1 MNPPRVWSRPDI
13 AAGASARE
21 ALIANVRAGLKQINA
36 NAAGAAEERDP
47 EYLHQVR
54 VGLRRLRST
63 LRAFRPLLRKREA
76 AAFDRVLRDVLR
88 ALGGARDWDVFR
100 RSNCDENL
108 VRAAQR
114 KGAAARRSAR
124 GVLRS
129 ARFRN
134 APRRVLAWAEAA
146 PWRSHADP
154 DQPVA
159 AFARRALRRLQDRLC
174 EDADGVDWR
183 DAAQRH
189 RVRVK
194 VKRLR
199 YGCECFAAAYEK
211 RKVRPY
217 LKRLRKLQQV
227 LGEMNDITVQRA
239 LLQQLARDAR
249 LRRPVAALR
258 RVLSARERGLTGEAV
273 QAWNGFESTKP
284 FWRRAAAV
292 RARG

>member
-1 MNPPRVWSRPDI
+1 MTPPRVWISPEI
-13 AAGASARE
+13 AAGTSAGE
-21 ALIANVRAGLKQINA
+21 AFIANVRAALEQIDA

-63 LRAFRPLLRKREA
+63 LRAFRLLLRKREA
-76 AAFDRVLRDVLR
+76 AAFDRMLRDVLR
-88 ALGGARDWDVFR
+88 ALGGARDWDIFR
-100 RSNCDENL
+100 RSDCDEDL

-114 KGAAARRSAR
+114 KGAEARRRAR
-124 GVLRS
+124 ATLRS
-129 ARFRN
+129 ARIKT
-134 APRRVLAWAEAA
+134 APRRVLAWAKAA
-146 PWRSHADP
+146 PWRSGADP
-154 DQPVA
+154 HEDVA

-174 EDADGVDWR
+174 EDADGADWR

-199 YGCECFAAAYEK
+199 YGCECFAAAYQK

-217 LKRLRKLQQV
+217 LKRLRKLQQI
-227 LGEMNDITVQRA
+227 LGEMNDISVQRT
-239 LLQQLARDAR
+239 LLQELARDAR

-258 RVLSARERGLTGEAV
+258 RMLVSRERELTGEAV
-273 QAWNGFESTKP
+273 RAWSGFESTKP
-284 FWRRAAAV
+284 FWRRSSAV